1 MKITIETDRHHK
13 TTAECNGITAE
24 SLCNPTDN
32 FDLPK
37 GVHMAVQR
45 LLEKLEGPKED
56 TGLNVGDTVEVV
68 GCHNEFLKDVVGKR
82 GVVTSIDEHARE
94 KYEIKYEE
102 NISGDNKWWSYP
114 GELKLIS
121 KDDTGFHVG
130 DIVEVV
136 ANEAVIS

>member
-1 MKITIETDRHHK
+1 MKITIETDGHHK

-45 LLEKLEGPKED
+45 LLEKLEEP
-56 TGLNVGDTVEVV
+56 
-68 GCHNEFLKDVVGKR
+68 
-82 GVVTSIDEHARE
+82 DE
-94 KYEIKYEE
+94 
-102 NISGDNKWWSYP
+102 
-114 GELKLIS
+114 
-121 KDDTGFHVG
+121 DTGFHVG

-136 ANEAVIS
+136 ANEAGFRDNPVGLQGVVTVINADGADVKLPIRKRPLYFYSRELKLIRRGNN